1 MVKFPVA
8 ILGPHP
14 NREVKRTVAVTLEE
28 MREAGLLT
36 ESLEP
41 HLSDRGRDLLRALE
55 SLESQDPAD
64 GNEAAADLVL
74 STNGIFR

>member
-1 MVKFPVA
+1 M
-8 ILGPHP
+8 
-14 NREVKRTVAVTLEE
+14 AVTLEE

-36 ESLEP
+36 DTSEP

-55 SLESQDPAD
+55 SLESPDTVD

-74 STNGIFR
+74 STNGLFR

>member
-8 ILGPHP
+8 MLGLHP
-14 NREVKRTVAVTLEE
+14 NKEVKRIVAVTLEE

-55 SLESQDPAD
+55 SLESQATEDN
-64 GNEAAADLVL
+64 NEAAADLVL
-74 STNGIFR
+74 STNGLFR

>member
-1 MVKFPVA
+1 M
-8 ILGPHP
+8 
-14 NREVKRTVAVTLEE
+14 AVTLEE

-36 ESLEP
+36 ETSEP

-55 SLESQDPAD
+55 NLESLDTVD

-74 STNGIFR
+74 STNGLFR

>member
-1 MVKFPVA
+1 
-8 ILGPHP
+8 LGRY
-14 NREVKRTVAVTLEE
+14 REASPQKGGEAKVAVTLEE

-55 SLESQDPAD
+55 DLETQDVVD
-64 GNEAAADLVL
+64 TNEAAADLVL
-74 STNGIFR
+74 STNGLFR